1 MTSALALDG
10 PQHWTAQRWLAWSL
24 LPLLLLG
31 AALWVQ
37 SQPIL
42 PAQRALFLQINQSAQ
57 VLSPALWSALTL
69 LGDAGVLF
77 ALLSPLLLVRPQLM
91 LAVIAAVPL
100 GGLFSVLF
108 KRLFDAPRPATVLD
122 LAQFH
127 VIGPLLNNHSFPSGH
142 TISAFAAA
150 GAVLATLAFTAKAT
164 ASPSPTASS
173 STLRSVV
180 LAISIIGLAAL
191 VGLSRIAVGAHWP
204 VDVLA
209 GASGGWLAGLS
220 GAAVARR
227 FASLWKPVVAQRVMG
242 GALLG
247 VLAWLLRHPVEYPL
261 GAAVVWVA
269 GACVLVTVTAQIWAW
284 ARNRPAS

>member
-10 PQHWTAQRWLAWSL
+10 PQHWTVRRWLAWSL

-57 VLSPALWSALTL
+57 ALSPALWSALTL

-204 VDVLA
+204 VVVLA
-209 GASGGWLAGLS
+209 GASRGWLAGLS
-220 GAAVARR
+220 GAATARR
-227 FASLWKPVVAQRVMG
+227 YPSLWNHAVAQRVMG

-261 GAAVVWVA
+261 GAAVVWIA
-269 GACVLVTVTAQIWAW
+269 LACVLVTVTAQIWAW